1 MSKTTVD
8 ELKTLYV
15 KLGGNI
21 ADVAT
26 VQTDAEMIDKI
37 EDIVEV
43 GGALPEVTAEDNGD
57 ILGVV
62 EGAWAKTTSK
72 SAFVTVNAT
81 LNETTVTLDDG
92 VTVADVK
99 ALVDAVVDAGGNVRI
114 KLSPSDSELTTGSL
128 VEYYYFS
135 DIYKWNTN
143 ITYHFTNNIG
153 TYFNSYAVKAAD
165 ISLNIT
171 NNEIRLTRA
180 N

>member
-1 MSKTTVD
+1 MNTTVKA
-8 ELKTLYV
+8 LKDYYV
-15 KLGGNI
+15 EQGGQL
-21 ADVAT
+21 ADVADIT
-26 VQTDAEMIDKI
+26 TIPDTIDAITAL
-37 EDIVEV
+37 
-43 GGALPEVTAEDNGD
+43 GGSGSSLPEVTAEDNGD

-62 EGAWAKTTSK
+62 EGKWAKTTSK